1 MIMKIKGHGV
11 LGASAVSK
19 RETWLIVALAE
30 VLEVDP
36 SQISVTQTFAEIGVD
51 SLLGLRLTRK
61 LEDQLGTEV
70 ELEWIFDNPSVRELS
85 WFLDQRFGELKME
98 VAEPA

>member
-1 MIMKIKGHGV
+1 M
-11 LGASAVSK
+11 SN
-19 RETWLIVALAE
+19 RETWLIAALAS

-36 SQISVTQTFAEIGVD
+36 SQISVKQTFAEIGVD

-61 LEDQLGTEV
+61 LEDQLGVEV
-70 ELEWIFDNPSVRELS
+70 ELEWIFDHPSVRELS
-85 WFLDQRFGELKME
+85 RFLDQRFGELITE